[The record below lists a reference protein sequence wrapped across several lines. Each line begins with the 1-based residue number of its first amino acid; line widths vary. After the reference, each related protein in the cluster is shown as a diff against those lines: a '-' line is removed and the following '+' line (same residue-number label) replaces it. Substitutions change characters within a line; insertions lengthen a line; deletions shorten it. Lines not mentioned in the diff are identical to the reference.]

1 MGLLYNITIRGEE
14 VRHMP
19 NWEEFEYKN
28 HSGFLEY
35 PFDQGFIQPWTLID
49 WCQEKFEIELDRQW
63 EYENALRHQKIE
75 LWDAYEGWWPYEYVT
90 REDAWAWLVT
100 KVDWIGTIEAVVFFD
115 PDRT

>member
-1 MGLLYNITIRGEE
+1 
-14 VRHMP
+14 MP

-35 PFDQGFIQPWTLID
+35 PFGDMGFIQPWTLID

-63 EYENALRHQKIE
+63 EYENALRHQTVE
-75 LWDAYEGWWPYEYVT
+75 LWDAYEGWWPYEFVA
-90 REDAWAWLVT
+90 REDAWAWLVAT
-100 KVDWIGTIEAVVFFD
+100 VDWIDVVEAVVFFD